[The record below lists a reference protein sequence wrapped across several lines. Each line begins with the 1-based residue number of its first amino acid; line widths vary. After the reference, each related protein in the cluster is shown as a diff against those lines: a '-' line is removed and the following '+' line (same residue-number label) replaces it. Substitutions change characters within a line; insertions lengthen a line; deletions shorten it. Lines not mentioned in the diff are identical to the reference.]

1 MQKTPWSDAIK
12 TTGDDKSVE
21 AIKTTTKTTT
31 GDDKEVQGNM
41 AESDAFVLVLDTD
54 ASGNL
59 RSRKVTKLEARK
71 LKESKDNV
79 VIDADVKE
87 MAACEAENVLDTA
100 KFHVSN
106 LTAEAV
112 RKIKLAEIVIDVNLL
127 LEEKPFQAFEECLLL
142 HWKGHL
148 FTITHSPTIVAP
160 LRKRDKVPQNAR
172 KFILDSEGQHVGIR
186 TKFFSQPKH
195 KVLLP
200 VEGRNKDDVYYKR
213 VKERTY
219 RGRRIECERCK
230 VTRGGSA
237 GLEQC
242 RTIIKALDLAR
253 RSVSIFETGCKFRNH
268 FTVSVD
274 DGACASVYEYMSY
287 KNRVITGRQKVT
299 WFVAMADLHH
309 SLFALE
315 RVSNILEHFLKSGM
329 GFDYEVYSVQQLLG
343 QLLKRNMEQA
353 MMATLDLF
361 PKGDPFRHPKSG
373 TPRALRVKMEGLD

>member
-1 MQKTPWSDAIK
+1 M
-12 TTGDDKSVE
+12 E

-172 KFILDSEGQHVGIR
+172 KFILDSEGQRIGIR
-186 TKFFSQPKH
+186 TKFFETSPS
-195 KVLLP
+195 LP
-200 VEGRNKDDVYYKR
+200 PMS
-213 VKERTY
+213 
-219 RGRRIECERCK
+219 
-230 VTRGGSA
+230 TR
-237 GLEQC
+237 
-242 RTIIKALDLAR
+242 
-253 RSVSIFETGCKFRNH
+253 
-268 FTVSVD
+268 
-274 DGACASVYEYMSY
+274 
-287 KNRVITGRQKVT
+287 
-299 WFVAMADLHH
+299 
-309 SLFALE
+309 
-315 RVSNILEHFLKSGM
+315 
-329 GFDYEVYSVQQLLG
+329 
-343 QLLKRNMEQA
+343 
-353 MMATLDLF
+353 
-361 PKGDPFRHPKSG
+361 
-373 TPRALRVKMEGLD
+373 